1 MKMPPI
7 WKLKSVLALMAILLI
22 MGGVVMNGHSQP
34 GTGTV
39 HAQAAVP
46 AAPTG
51 LTMTSV
57 SHDSVSLSWDDPD
70 DDSITGYLVLRRDVV
85 NQAPGVFST
94 IESDTGSS
102 AMTSVSHDSVSL
114 SWDDP
119 DDDSITGYLVLR
131 RDVVNQAPGVFSTIE
146 SDTGSSAT
154 TYTDNAVSAETRYT
168 YRVKAINPEGTS
180 KQSKYVNVNTPAGVP
195 AAPTGLTTTSV
206 SHDSVSLSW
215 DDPDDDS
222 ITGYLVLRRDVV
234 NQEPG
239 VFSTIESDT
248 GSSATTYTDNAVSA
262 ETRYTYRVKAINPEG
277 TSKQSNY
284 IKANTPAAPPPDR
297 PSPLTRR

>member
-1 MKMPPI
+1 
-7 WKLKSVLALMAILLI
+7 
-22 MGGVVMNGHSQP
+22 
-34 GTGTV
+34 
-39 HAQAAVP
+39 
-46 AAPTG
+46 
-51 LTMTSV
+51 
-57 SHDSVSLSWDDPD
+57 
-70 DDSITGYLVLRRDVV
+70 
-85 NQAPGVFST
+85 
-94 IESDTGSS
+94 
-102 AMTSVSHDSVSL
+102 MTSVSHDSVSL

-154 TYTDNAVSAETRYT
+154 TYTDNTVSAETRYT

>member
-102 AMTSVSHDSVSL
+102 A
-114 SWDDP
+114 
-119 DDDSITGYLVLR
+119 
-131 RDVVNQAPGVFSTIE
+131 A
-146 SDTGSSAT
+146 

-222 ITGYLVLRRDVV
+222 ITGYLVLRRDVAK
-234 NQEPG
+234 QEPG